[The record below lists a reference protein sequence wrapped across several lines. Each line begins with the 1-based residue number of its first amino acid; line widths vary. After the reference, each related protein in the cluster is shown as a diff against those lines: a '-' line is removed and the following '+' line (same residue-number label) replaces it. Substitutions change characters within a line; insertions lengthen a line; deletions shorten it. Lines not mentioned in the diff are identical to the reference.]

1 MEYVFNPLTGTFE
14 LVQRPD
20 PFGVITTFDCGDFSD
35 LNEDFLDEIDCGD
48 APSNCFN
55 IYDLGDF

>member
-20 PFGVITTFDCGDFSD
+20 PFGAITTFDCGDAAD
-35 LNEDFLDEIDCGD
+35 LNEDIFDEINCGD
-48 APSNCFN
+48 APTTCST